1 MAISA
6 LIAGDKATMK
16 TLAVIFVLALAAIAG
31 SVYTDELWTSA
42 QAQAGPGELPMMM
55 GRIA

>member
-1 MAISA
+1 
-6 LIAGDKATMK
+6 MK

-55 GRIA
+55 GQSHAPLGIR